1 MGYRVM
7 QAGVVVALV
16 LLLAA
21 CGSTGGSTAFS
32 YGGNWVGTMNDSF
45 AGSGTMTATMAQSGS
60 NLVGTWQAT
69 FAEGGNGGNLIG
81 VIEGNQVI
89 LQMNPSDPT
98 TCPFEAVA
106 TRSGSTLSGTYAAFN
121 CTAVITGTVSVTKQ

>member
-1 MGYRVM
+1 MRYRVM
-7 QAGVVVALV
+7 QVGTVFLLA
-16 LLLAA
+16 LLLSS
-21 CGSTGGSTAFS
+21 CGNPGGSTAFS
-32 YGGNWVGTMNDSF
+32 YGGNWVGTINDSI
-45 AGSGTMTATMAQSGS
+45 AGSGTMTAAMAQSGS

-69 FAEGGNGGNLIG
+69 FAAGSNGGNLIG
-81 VIEGNQVI
+81 VIQGNQVV

-121 CTAVITGTVSVTKQ
+121 CTAVITGTVSMTKQ